1 MRNTPHSTATTKLMN
16 TITTASLFAPAPRI
30 ATTKAERDAINAA
43 NAALRPTPTDYTTD
57 ELIAELFG

>member
-1 MRNTPHSTATTKLMN
+1 MA
-16 TITTASLFAPAPRI
+16 TITTASLFAPAPRT

-57 ELIAELFG
+57 ELTTALFG

>member
-1 MRNTPHSTATTKLMN
+1 M
-16 TITTASLFAPAPRI
+16 ITTASLFAPAPRI

-57 ELIAELFG
+57 ELTTALFD